1 MPWNLLILPLI
12 GGYYLLSRFNIFK
25 YRQQRLDRQRLIF
38 DTILVGL
45 FLVILAF
52 CLRKVFYFFIPE
64 LLDTIYSYFPIKT
77 PFIGTT
83 FASFIIAVIITE
95 LGNITF
101 FRNQKLYIENAI
113 KDVGNELELLLRTS
127 LKQSLLLEFS
137 LDTNKVYVAW
147 VKELPIPTVTN
158 YIRVIPVLSGFR
170 DEEKRLNFTTHYLS
184 VYAEYVQEGK
194 VKDIEELD
202 VDLII
207 TLDNV
212 VTVSYFDIEM
222 YERFNK
228 PVAPNDPKENMTKKS
243 KMSK

>member
-38 DTILVGL
+38 DTILIGL
-45 FLVILAF
+45 FLLISSFL
-52 CLRKVFYFFIPE
+52 LRKLLYLFLPE

-83 FASFIIAVIITE
+83 FASFLIAVIITE
-95 LGNITF
+95 FGNRTF
-101 FRNQKLYIENAI
+101 YSNQKLYIENAI

-127 LKQSLLLEFS
+127 LKQSLLLEFT
-137 LDTNKVYVAW
+137 LDTNKVYIAW

-158 YIRVIPVLSGFR
+158 YIRVIPVLSGYR
-170 DEEKRLNFTTHYLS
+170 DNEKRLNFTTHYLS
-184 VYAEYVQEGK
+184 VYAEYIEEGK
-194 VKDIEELD
+194 IKGIEELD

-212 VTVSYFDIEM
+212 VTVSYFDVEM
-222 YERFNK
+222 YERFKK
-228 PVAPNDPKENMTKKS
+228 PDSSKKTS
-243 KMSK
+243 

>member
-1 MPWNLLILPLI
+1 MPWNLLILPLL

-38 DTILVGL
+38 DTILIGL
-45 FLVILAF
+45 FLLISSFL
-52 CLRKVFYFFIPE
+52 LRKLLYLFLPE

-83 FASFIIAVIITE
+83 FASFLIAVIITE
-95 LGNITF
+95 FGNRTF
-101 FRNQKLYIENAI
+101 YSNQKLYIENAI

-127 LKQSLLLEFS
+127 LKQSLLLEFT
-137 LDTNKVYVAW
+137 LDTNKVYIAW

-158 YIRVIPVLSGFR
+158 YIRVIPVLSGYR
-170 DEEKRLNFTTHYLS
+170 DNEKRLNFTTHYLS
-184 VYAEYVQEGK
+184 VYAEYIEEGK
-194 VKDIEELD
+194 IKGIEELD

-212 VTVSYFDIEM
+212 VTVSYFDVEM
-222 YERFNK
+222 YERFKK
-228 PVAPNDPKENMTKKS
+228 PDSSKKTS
-243 KMSK
+243 